1 MLFGKFWMRSICFKN
16 IEILEFFQWLKEY
29 IYSHEKFYEFYKI
42 RSGYAVLQFVCAKKR
57 LNFKTTARYKNRE
70 D

>member
-1 MLFGKFWMRSICFKN
+1 MVFGKFWTRSICFKN

-42 RSGYAVLQFVCAKKR
+42 RSSYVVLQLAKKR